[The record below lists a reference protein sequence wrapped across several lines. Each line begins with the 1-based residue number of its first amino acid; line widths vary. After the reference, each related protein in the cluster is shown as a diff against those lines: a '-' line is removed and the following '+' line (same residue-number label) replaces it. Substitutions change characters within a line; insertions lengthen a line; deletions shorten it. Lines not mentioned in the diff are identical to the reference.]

1 MKKFSTIFITLLS
14 IFALVSCAEAPTKE
28 SLVKFETSQGI
39 IILKLYDDTP
49 VHKANFLEMVSSG
62 FYEGVLFHRVIDNF
76 MIQAGDPTSKGAAAG
91 ALLGEESFGE
101 NLPNEITSRHFH
113 KKGVLAAA
121 REGNDVNPTRRSSA
135 SHFYIARGK
144 VYQKDSLEAY
154 VAEVN
159 RKRKVAFE
167 ALESSAAT
175 LVPLELSAEQIETY
189 TTVGGIPHLDG
200 EYTIFGEVVE
210 GLEIVDKIII
220 VETDEHD
227 RPLED
232 VVILRAS
239 LI

>member
-1 MKKFSTIFITLLS
+1 MKKISTIFISLLS
-14 IFALVSCAEAPTKE
+14 IFALGSCTQAPTKE
-28 SLVKFETSQGI
+28 SLVKFETSHGVI
-39 IILKLYDDTP
+39 TLKLYNDTP

-62 FYEGVLFHRVIDNF
+62 FYDGVLFHRVIDNF

-91 ALLGEESFGE
+91 ALLGEASFGDD
-101 NLPNEITSRHFH
+101 LPNEISARHFH

-159 RKRKVAFE
+159 RKRQVAFE
-167 ALESSAAT
+167 ALESAAAT
-175 LVPLELSAEQIETY
+175 LVPLELTLEQIEAY

-210 GLEIVDKIII
+210 GLEIVDKIIV
-220 VETDEHD
+220 VETDEND
-227 RPLED
+227 RPTED